1 MIHGLMMGLLSSI
14 TTTSPA
20 CAIGMSTSDVLVWN
34 AYASSITTASSPHLI
49 GRLHESAGDP
59 EHLTLDED
67 LDV

>member
-1 MIHGLMMGLLSSI
+1 
-14 TTTSPA
+14 
-20 CAIGMSTSDVLVWN
+20 MSTSDVLVWN